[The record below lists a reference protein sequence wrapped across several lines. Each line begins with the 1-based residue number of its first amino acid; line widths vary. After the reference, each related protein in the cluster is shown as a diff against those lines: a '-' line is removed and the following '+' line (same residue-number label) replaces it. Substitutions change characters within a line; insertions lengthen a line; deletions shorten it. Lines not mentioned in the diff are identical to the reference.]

1 MRGGG
6 SMRKIIKKKENI
18 YIYKSMYK
26 RWYNVLK
33 KRKKAKQASVTVTC
47 VIGLGKNVVGHN
59 VLRWHSCLIVRIYTF
74 VSRYEM
80 CL

>member
-1 MRGGG
+1 
-6 SMRKIIKKKENI
+6 
-18 YIYKSMYK
+18 MYK

-80 CL
+80 SLR

>member
-1 MRGGG
+1 
-6 SMRKIIKKKENI
+6 
-18 YIYKSMYK
+18 MYK

-59 VLRWHSCLIVRIYTF
+59 VLRWHSCLIV
-74 VSRYEM
+74 YEYIHLFRVM
-80 CL
+80 KCVFEITRH